1 MWLFVRIYEV
11 KGCNKTEA
19 LILIYLDDKLTLPI
33 DSRVDVHSHG
43 SVTISR
49 ILCHPELNSMYYNF
63 KNRGFGLVLFDF
75 LIYSGYG
82 LNLRL

>member
-1 MWLFVRIYEV
+1 MCLLVRIYEV

-19 LILIYLDDKLTLPI
+19 LIQIYLDDKLTLPI

-49 ILCHPELNSMYYNF
+49 ILCDPELNSMYY
-63 KNRGFGLVLFDF
+63 
-75 LIYSGYG
+75 
-82 LNLRL
+82 